1 MAECVITRVRKGKL
15 LVVGWGCVGLLRK
28 LGLGTRTI
36 SGEYLLD
43 VAELAYLIFTG
54 SAAVRDLSG
63 DLIDLESLFRKYSQE
78 RSDWVRFSVLLDLR
92 LKGRRAKAGFSPDS
106 LYLSMRDEEV
116 LVFVAEE
123 NSLVRAS
130 RLHEWVENAVL
141 KGYTPIIALVDASG
155 DVTYYTMRIQRVED
169 L

>member
-1 MAECVITRVRKGKL
+1 MPECVIAGVRKGKL
-15 LVVGWGCVGLLRK
+15 LVRGWGCVGLLRK
-28 LGLGTRTI
+28 LGLGVRTV

-54 SAAVRDLSG
+54 SATVRDLSG
-63 DLIDLESLFRKYSQE
+63 DLINLESLFRKHSQE

-106 LYLSMRDEEV
+106 LYLNMKDGEV

-130 RLHEWVENAVL
+130 RLHEWVESAVL

-155 DVTYYTMRIQRVED
+155 DVTYYTMRIQRVAD